1 MRVAWAA
8 LALVGFAALA
18 VARKEPREPH
28 PSHPV
33 GPDAVWQS
41 GEQFLGSIQKLCGQE
56 SLAKNVIAAGECLV
70 QRMASFPQQMA
81 SSASPAAIE
90 FTHAIH
96 GEGWLRDFR
105 KVARVDIA
113 YVEYPFRTGAS
124 DGWLLVNG
132 SPPVVD
138 VDNLQKLPKA
148 EMAEN
153 LAWSQMIASHPG
165 AALFRD
171 DRSGNMDPLAIV
183 HTDESQEFVVA
194 YKALDGCAK
203 CAQLGVA
210 FLGYEFN
217 PKGKLT
223 GTEFL
228 DFSAGADVPARPI
241 HIHSGEHFSLAL
253 KGDPKHEWTLAQEPA
268 HWILRSVNQAT
279 DKNTGTVSWN
289 FEAISNGSTQMT
301 LLYSSTDAP
310 ESGESL
316 PLHVVAAPGLGH

>member
-28 PSHPV
+28 LSHPV
-33 GPDAVWQS
+33 GADAVWQPS
-41 GEQFLGSIQKLCGQE
+41 DEVLANIRKVCGGD
-56 SLAKNVIAAGECLV
+56 SSGECLV
-70 QRMASFPQQMA
+70 QQMT
-81 SSASPAAIE
+81 SRASPAAVE
-90 FTHAIH
+90 FTRSIH

-105 KVARVDIA
+105 KVARVDVA
-113 YVEYPFRTGAS
+113 YVEYPFRAGSS

-132 SPPVVD
+132 SPAAVD

-165 AALFRD
+165 AVLFPD
-171 DRSGNMDPLAIV
+171 DRNGNTDPLAIV
-183 HTDESQEFVVA
+183 HLDESQEFVVA
-194 YKALDGCAK
+194 YKVLDGCAT

-217 PKGKLT
+217 PKSKLT

-228 DFSAGADVPARPI
+228 DFIPGTDSVTARPI

-253 KGDPKHEWTLAQEPA
+253 KGDAKHEWTLAQEPA

>member
-18 VARKEPREPH
+18 VARKEPREPRL
-28 PSHPV
+28 SHSL
-33 GPDAVWQS
+33 GPEAVWQP
-41 GEQFLGSIQKLCGQE
+41 GEQLVANIRNKCGGDL
-56 SLAKNVIAAGECLV
+56 SGECLV
-70 QRMASFPQQMA
+70 QQMTSGA
-81 SSASPAAIE
+81 PPAAVE
-90 FTHAIH
+90 FARSIH
-96 GEGWLRDFR
+96 GEGWLHDFR

-113 YVEYPFRTGAS
+113 YVEYPFRAS
-124 DGWLLVNG
+124 ANDGWLLVNG
-132 SPPVVD
+132 SPPAVD

-153 LAWSQMIASHPG
+153 LAWSQMSASHPG
-165 AALFRD
+165 AALFRG
-171 DRSGNMDPLAIV
+171 DRGGNMDPLAIV
-183 HTDESQEFVVA
+183 HVDGSQEFVVA
-194 YKALDGCAK
+194 YKVLDGCAT

-217 PKGKLT
+217 PKVRLT

-228 DFSAGADVPARPI
+228 DFSPGADVAPARPI

-253 KGDPKHEWTLAQEPA
+253 KGDAKHEWTLAQEPA
-268 HWILRSVNQAT
+268 HWILRSVNQAA
-279 DKNTGTVSWN
+279 DKNTGTISWN

-310 ESGESL
+310 ESGEPL
-316 PLHVVAAPGLGH
+316 PLHVIAAPGLGH